1 VIPCQHSR
9 AFFLPRSRLYF
20 LRIQRIK

>member
-9 AFFLPRSRLYF
+9 AFFLPCNRLYF